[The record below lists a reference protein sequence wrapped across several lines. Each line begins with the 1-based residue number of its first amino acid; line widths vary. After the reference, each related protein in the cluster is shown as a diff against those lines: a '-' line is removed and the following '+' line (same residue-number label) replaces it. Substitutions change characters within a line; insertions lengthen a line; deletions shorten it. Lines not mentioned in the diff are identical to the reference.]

1 MNETI
6 KDENESYALEVAAGI
21 LDGGNSARFSKNLV
35 RGQQIAASTGV
46 GYELYARLDTLF
58 MMEATPVQGQGIEA
72 LESALLGQ
80 VKKLQ
85 DEFKLVEGFF
95 ERRGNSADAVL
106 NSKEYQDKA
115 AAIQKSLTAGDYTT
129 AANEA
134 NDFSKQCRG
143 ACHDKYKPL

>member
-1 MNETI
+1 MI
-6 KDENESYALEVAAGI
+6 GHKIFFYGI
-21 LDGGNSARFSKNLV
+21 LFALMTSVVSAESEFDFEELMKDVETQIQNVQNSISAQDS
-35 RGQQIAASTGV
+35 A
-46 GYELYARLDTLF
+46 
-58 MMEATPVQGQGIEA
+58 
-72 LESALLGQ
+72 SALTD

>member
-1 MNETI
+1 MI
-6 KDENESYALEVAAGI
+6 GHKIFFYGI
-21 LDGGNSARFSKNLV
+21 LLALVTSVVSAESEFDFEELMKDVETQIQNVQNSISAQDS
-35 RGQQIAASTGV
+35 
-46 GYELYARLDTLF
+46 
-58 MMEATPVQGQGIEA
+58 ATA
-72 LESALLGQ
+72 LTDA
-80 VKKLQ
+80 KKLQ

>member
-1 MNETI
+1 MI
-6 KDENESYALEVAAGI
+6 GHKIFFYGI
-21 LDGGNSARFSKNLV
+21 LLALVTSVVSAESEFDFEELMKDVETQIQNVQNSISAQDS
-35 RGQQIAASTGV
+35 
-46 GYELYARLDTLF
+46 
-58 MMEATPVQGQGIEA
+58 ATA
-72 LESALLGQ
+72 LTD

>member
-1 MNETI
+1 VI
-6 KDENESYALEVAAGI
+6 GHKIFFYGI
-21 LDGGNSARFSKNLV
+21 LLALVTSVVSAESEFDFEELMKDVETQIQNVQNSISAQDS
-35 RGQQIAASTGV
+35 
-46 GYELYARLDTLF
+46 
-58 MMEATPVQGQGIEA
+58 ATA
-72 LESALLGQ
+72 LTD

>member
-1 MNETI
+1 VI
-6 KDENESYALEVAAGI
+6 GHKIFFYGI
-21 LDGGNSARFSKNLV
+21 LFALMTSVVSAESEFDFEELMKDVETQIQNVQNSISAQDS
-35 RGQQIAASTGV
+35 A
-46 GYELYARLDTLF
+46 
-58 MMEATPVQGQGIEA
+58 
-72 LESALLGQ
+72 SALTD